1 MTVGAALQQLFPNGT
16 RPMQDDGNLEGF
28 PGVPG
33 QPGQVLAGFD
43 PNFYELPIFPSDLF
57 ALAAFLIER
66 GGVYHRIVPER
77 RRSEHDAMEH
87 GDPNLVLL
95 RDDVMRWEA
104 LGTAWRKRAA
114 QVEKPET
121 DETGATAD
129 PDDVAE
135 QLQDTIQDIR
145 KIWFELLKFASMP
158 IIVRPAP
165 KKPLQWWRAAIA
177 LLVIADEAALGMGY
191 DPAESQGS
199 PFEKLFRGLMDFDET
214 RVSQKAEDQFA
225 RDGYA
230 HLRMEPSRVDD
241 SVTVFANP
249 YMARVLPKCRTPVV
263 GCTMR
268 TLTHN
273 LALMPAPGIVDV
285 VWNRE
290 IVRSAEATGSTFNL
304 LLVPFPFQIRPSCFK
319 PAGTMMQHR
328 RPPTDTPRPWG
339 DFEVEQEWLKPPS
352 DGPDSSVV
360 SFLLDMVV
368 AAAADAG
375 RIHGLVLPE
384 LALDLATHQAFVQA
398 VAERFGSAPGK
409 APLVDF
415 LVCGL
420 SENVDGGELRR
431 GNYVA
436 TTTFDVVDRSP
447 GRQLL
452 ARSFSRAKHHRWR
465 LTGPQIR
472 DYGLASALDPALSW
486 WERMELPARKVDLI
500 VYRDR
505 VIFAP
510 LICED
515 LARVEPCHEPLKA
528 VGPNLVFALL
538 MDGPQLPGRWS
549 ARYATTLAD
558 DPGSAILTLTSLGLV
573 LRANETG
580 HHDPSRA
587 IGIWKDDTGETW
599 SIKCPETAQGVVVTL
614 AADHA
619 HERTLDDRLN
629 LDAVSIRYQGQR
641 PVRLREESTR
651 PSGSYGWILHGHH
664 AAQVPARPQPAERPA
679 STAALRSAGQAKK
692 VKT

>member
-1 MTVGAALQQLFPNGT
+1 MPPAASSPANSPGFLAMTVGAALVALFPNGT
-16 RPMQDDGNLEGF
+16 EPPPDGRDAV
-28 PGVPG
+28 GVTG
-33 QPGQVLAGFD
+33 ATAQPGEVPADLATK
-43 PNFYELPIFPSDLF
+43 YQLPAFPTDLF

-66 GGVYHRIVPER
+66 GGVYHRIMPER
-77 RRSEHDAMEH
+77 SPSGQDVAGH

-95 RDDVMRWEA
+95 RDDVLVWEE
-104 LGTAWRKRAA
+104 LGRAWRLGAKRIEQSALDPAGAA
-114 QVEKPET
+114 QAEE
-121 DETGATAD
+121 DLRATI
-129 PDDVAE
+129 E
-135 QLQDTIQDIR
+135 DIR
-145 KIWFELLKFASMP
+145 KIWRALLQCHAMP
-158 IIVRPAP
+158 IIVRPAQ
-165 KKPLQWWRAAIA
+165 KKPLDWWRPAIA

-191 DPAESQGS
+191 DPLDSQGSS
-199 PFEKLFRGLMDFDET
+199 PFEKLIRGMMALDDSPVSDEAEKQFRTQGGF
-214 RVSQKAEDQFA
+214 
-225 RDGYA
+225 A
-230 HLRMEPSRVDD
+230 HLRMEPSLQDD

-285 VWNRE
+285 IWNRE
-290 IVRSAEATGSTFNL
+290 IGRSAEATGSTFNL
-304 LLVPFPFQIRPSCFK
+304 LLLPFPFQIRPSCFK
-319 PAGTMMQHR
+319 PAGTMMKPTASTIQDR
-328 RPPTDTPRPWG
+328 RTAAELARPWG
-339 DFEVEQEWLKPPS
+339 DFEVRQEWLRPPPGGS
-352 DGPDSSVV
+352 AGTVAG
-360 SFLLDMVV
+360 FLMEMVL

-384 LALDLATHQAFVQA
+384 LALDLDTHKAFVEA
-398 VAERFGSAPGK
+398 LARRFLEGK
-409 APLVDF
+409 ETEPLIDF

-420 SENVDGGELRR
+420 SENMDGGELRR

-436 TTTFDVVDRSP
+436 TTTFDVVER
-447 GRQLL
+447 GAARKVL

-472 DYGLASALDPALSW
+472 DYGLASALDPNLSW
-486 WERMELPARKVDLI
+486 WEAMEVPARKVDLI

-515 LARVEPCHEPLKA
+515 LARIEPCHEPLKA

-573 LRANETG
+573 TRANETG
-580 HHDPSRA
+580 HHDSSRA

-599 SIKCPETAQGVVVTL
+599 SIKCPEAAQGVVVTL

-629 LDAVSIRYQGQR
+629 LDAISIRYQGQR
-641 PVRLREESTR
+641 PVRLREEQTR

-664 AAQVPARPQPAERPA
+664 AAGPP
-679 STAALRSAGQAKK
+679 S
-692 VKT
+692 